1 MSVSSVLGIDETYG
15 FFFFFPLFFFFLMGV
30 RCGIGINMKLIAQLV
45 EYNLFCMEVFFT
57 V

>member
-1 MSVSSVLGIDETYG
+1 MRVGSVLGIDETYG
-15 FFFFFPLFFFFLMGV
+15 FFFWVGI
-30 RCGIGINMKLIAQLV
+30 RCGIGINMKLIAQLI

>member
-1 MSVSSVLGIDETYG
+1 MCVSSVLGIDETYG
-15 FFFFFPLFFFFLMGV
+15 FFFFPLFFFFMGV
-30 RCGIGINMKLIAQLV
+30 RCGIGINMKLIAQLI

>member
-1 MSVSSVLGIDETYG
+1 MRVGSVLGIDEIYG
-15 FFFFFPLFFFFLMGV
+15 FFFPFFFLVGI
-30 RCGIGINMKLIAQLV
+30 RCGIGINMKLIAQLI